1 MSAEMSTA
9 TPLTKLFEKFLKDA
23 GKLATVKKDTDC
35 LVAQI
40 VAHMFTPECEEAALT
55 NLERIFQRSF
65 RPELT
70 IDVEASNETE
80 GPRSEL
86 NSPLPVKPKKKTTK
100 KSKTPEEGLEPPVE
114 IKEKKKPG
122 PKAKK
127 VIQDETTLTESSL
140 PVADIKEKKKP
151 GPKSKKV
158 IQENATVVE
167 STSATSTVEEIK
179 EKKQPAPKA
188 KNTKVST
195 PVMSSPIAKLVI
207 ASNESG
213 DEELTEEDLLEIIS
227 DSDSE

>member
-1 MSAEMSTA
+1 MSTTTA
-9 TPLTKLFEKFLKDA
+9 SPLTKLFEKFLKDA
-23 GKLATVKKDTDC
+23 SKLATVKKDTDC

-70 IDVEASNETE
+70 IDVEAANEAE

-100 KSKTPEEGLEPPVE
+100 KSKTPEEVVESPVE

-127 VIQDETTLTESSL
+127 VIQEETTVEE
-140 PVADIKEKKKP
+140 IKEKKKP
-151 GPKSKKV
+151 GPKAKK
-158 IQENATVVE
+158 
-167 STSATSTVEEIK
+167 
-179 EKKQPAPKA
+179 
-188 KNTKVST
+188 TKVST
-195 PVMSSPIAKLVI
+195 PVMTSPVKDETTTTEEDVIAKLVVV
-207 ASNESG
+207 SNESG
-213 DEELTEEDLLEIIS
+213 DDEELTEEDLLEIIS